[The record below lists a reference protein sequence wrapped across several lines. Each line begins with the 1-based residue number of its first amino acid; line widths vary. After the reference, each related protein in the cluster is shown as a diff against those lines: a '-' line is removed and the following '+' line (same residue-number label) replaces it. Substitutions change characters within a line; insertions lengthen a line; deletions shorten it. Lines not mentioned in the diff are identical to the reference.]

1 VSSPAAARVALV
13 LGAGVLGALVTAVV
27 AASAHGSPI
36 RAGAPE
42 LRDGPG
48 IAFLAAVAVAFA
60 LYALALVSLRRWR
73 GGLAAVAVL
82 VVAIQLVPLAG
93 PLVLSRDAYSY
104 WAYGR
109 LVDDHAANPYR
120 AAPTRY
126 AADPAVL
133 ATAPGWR
140 GTRSVYGPVFTEAS
154 AGLAAVSG
162 TGAET
167 ASLVYRLLAAFGMLG
182 LAAVAA
188 FAASRRAFALAF
200 VGWNPLLALEFAGGG
215 HNDVWLACFLAGAVV
230 LAARRR
236 VLLSGAS
243 WALAAGLKWLPIL
256 LLPLSLAARREDA
269 LRVAAGFAVVTTAIC
284 ASAFALFGTAWLGA
298 VAPFAH
304 RHSAYAVPTR
314 LAELGLPPWLALL
327 PLALGLPLL
336 ARAALRGRPRLAR
349 STLLLLFAT
358 PWLLPWYGVWAIS
371 LAAVEEDAVAC
382 VVALALS
389 AYLLPD
395 RIPL

>member
-1 VSSPAAARVALV
+1 VLAALV
-13 LGAGVLGALVTAVV
+13 AALV
-27 AASAHGSPI
+27 AASALGSPI

-42 LRDGPG
+42 LLDGPG
-48 IAFLAAVAVAFA
+48 LAFLAAAALAFA

-73 GGLAAVAVL
+73 GGLTAVVVL
-82 VVAIQLVPLAG
+82 VVAIQLAPLAG

-109 LVDDHAANPYR
+109 LVEDHAANPYR
-120 AAPTRY
+120 VAPARY
-126 AADPAVL
+126 ADDPAVH
-133 ATAPGWR
+133 ATAAGWR
-140 GTRSVYGPVFTEAS
+140 DTRSVYGPLFTEAS

-162 TGAET
+162 TSAES
-167 ASLVYRLLAAFGMLG
+167 ASFVYRLLAACGMLG

-188 FAASRRAFALAF
+188 LAASRRAFALAL

-215 HNDVWLACFLAGAVV
+215 HNDVWLACFLAAAVA
-230 LAARRR
+230 LAARGR

-243 WALAAGLKWLPIL
+243 WAVAAGLKWLPL
-256 LLPLSLAARREDA
+256 VLLPLSLAARREDTMR
-269 LRVAAGFAVVTTAIC
+269 LAAGFAVVTAAIC
-284 ASAFALFGTAWLGA
+284 ASAFALFGTAWVGA
-298 VAPFAH
+298 LLPLAR
-304 RHSAYAVPTR
+304 RHSAYALPTR

-336 ARAALRGRPRLAR
+336 ARAAVRGRPRLALG
-349 STLLLLFAT
+349 TLLMLFAT
-358 PWLLPWYGVWAIS
+358 PWLLPWYGVWALS
-371 LAAVEEDAVAC
+371 LAAVEEDASAC
-382 VVALALS
+382 VLALALS

>member
-1 VSSPAAARVALV
+1 VSRPAAGRGALV

-48 IAFLAAVAVAFA
+48 IVFLAAVAVAFA

-73 GGLAAVAVL
+73 GGLASVAVL

-162 TGAET
+162 TRAET
-167 ASLVYRLLAAFGMLG
+167 ASLVYRLLAALGMLG

-188 FAASRRAFALAF
+188 LAASRRAFALAL

-230 LAARRR
+230 LATRRR

-269 LRVAAGFAVVTTAIC
+269 LRVAAGFAVVTAAIC

-298 VAPFAH
+298 VLPFAH

-327 PLALGLPLL
+327 PLVLGLPVL

-349 STLLLLFAT
+349 TTLLLLFAT

-371 LAAVEEDAVAC
+371 LAAVEEDTVAC
-382 VVALALS
+382 VLALALS